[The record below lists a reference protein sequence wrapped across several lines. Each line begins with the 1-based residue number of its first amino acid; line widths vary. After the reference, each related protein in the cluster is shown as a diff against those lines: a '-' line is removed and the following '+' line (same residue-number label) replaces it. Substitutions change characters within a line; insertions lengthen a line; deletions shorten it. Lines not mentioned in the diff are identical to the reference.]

1 MKTKPFDLQKALAGH
16 QVLEK
21 SGRRVIMLAH
31 FPESPSISCR
41 LQVLTE
47 GESYPLN
54 YYEDGRY
61 CCRHHSEFDL
71 LLEVKT
77 VKRWARMIMNN
88 GAPEVW
94 ELNFHSK
101 ESAEFQPGHTFL
113 PAYEYEVE
121 E

>member
-1 MKTKPFDLQKALAGH
+1 MTKPFDLEKALSGH
-16 QVLEK
+16 P
-21 SGRRVIMLAH
+21 VICRDGTKVIKWCH
-31 FPESPSISCR
+31 FPIPDYVHGAIMA
-41 LQVLTE
+41 LLI
-47 GESYPLN
+47 GEDRVNLFFGNGKFHFPG
-54 YYEDGRY
+54 E
-61 CCRHHSEFDL
+61 HAKDL
-71 LLEVKT
+71 FLEVKT